1 MECSAVK
8 EAGGL
13 VQNLKEDNLKVTDIL
28 QIRHGK
34 ENYRLIFVVVVT
46 ISAAFW
52 QGIVIYLTSIRA
64 INCKLHNVINCLVY
78 KKIRWVTWIMKYE
91 LHITSLKL
99 WWKTLEIKLH
109 VVWFLKNLTWHASCR
124 YLVGPSDEVSMFIIL
139 HFSCVCDN
147 KGCSLEANKIAFQ

>member
-46 ISAAFW
+46 ISAAF
-52 QGIVIYLTSIRA
+52 
-64 INCKLHNVINCLVY
+64 
-78 KKIRWVTWIMKYE
+78 
-91 LHITSLKL
+91 
-99 WWKTLEIKLH
+99 
-109 VVWFLKNLTWHASCR
+109 
-124 YLVGPSDEVSMFIIL
+124 
-139 HFSCVCDN
+139 
-147 KGCSLEANKIAFQ
+147 

>member
-78 KKIRWVTWIMKYE
+78 KKNKMSDMNHEIWIAHYKFKIMMKNFRNKVTCGLVFEESY
-91 LHITSLKL
+91 LARLLSLSGWPL
-99 WWKTLEIKLH
+99 WWSLHAHHFAFQLH
-109 VVWFLKNLTWHASCR
+109 VW
-124 YLVGPSDEVSMFIIL
+124 
-139 HFSCVCDN
+139 
-147 KGCSLEANKIAFQ
+147 